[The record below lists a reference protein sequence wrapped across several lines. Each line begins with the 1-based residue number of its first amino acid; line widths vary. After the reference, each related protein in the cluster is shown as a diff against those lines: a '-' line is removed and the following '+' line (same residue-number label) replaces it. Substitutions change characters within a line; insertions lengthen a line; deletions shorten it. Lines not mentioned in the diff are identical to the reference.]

1 VLHVVD
7 SMGSG
12 GMENGIANLSHHL
25 PTQNFDLHVCCIRT
39 GGIIGER
46 LRNPSQLYEINK
58 PPGFSFRCV
67 KRLREIIQKL
77 HPDIIH
83 THNLGPLI
91 YASLST
97 NMGRRWKI
105 IHGEHAELSGTELG
119 LRRKTIRKLMYR
131 RCRAIHC
138 VSAQLTK
145 QIASHGFGHENLHT
159 IPNGVDTSKFTPP
172 YDKSIARGQLPI
184 EGMTD
189 ESFLIGV
196 VGRFG
201 PMKGHSLLIQAFE
214 ELASRK
220 VQPTLII
227 AGDGGPEK
235 SRILQQI
242 SRSKHKDRIHW
253 LGFQKNMVGIYQA
266 IDLLVSPSF
275 NEGMSNALLEAM
287 ACSVPVLA
295 NKACG
300 NAEILSRTGGGT
312 VTSMQNASDL
322 AEQLSRTLCNKDQLK
337 TQGAAGRES
346 VNAVFSIAKMADNYG
361 ALYHSVACQ

>member
-1 VLHVVD
+1 
-7 SMGSG
+7 
-12 GMENGIANLSHHL
+12 MENGIANLSHHL
-25 PTQNFDLHVCCIRT
+25 PTENFDLHVCCIRT

-46 LRNPSQLYEINK
+46 LKHPSQLYEINK

-67 KRLREIIQKL
+67 KQLRKITQKL
-77 HPDIIH
+77 QPDIIH

-97 NMGRRWKI
+97 CMGKKWKI
-105 IHGEHAELSGTELG
+105 LHGEHAELFGTELS
-119 LRRKTIRKLMYR
+119 LRRKKIRKLMYR

-159 IPNGVDTSKFTPP
+159 IPNGVDTSKFTPA
-172 YDKSIARGQLPI
+172 YDKSRARDKLPI
-184 EGMTD
+184 KGITD
-189 ESFLIGV
+189 DSFLIGV

-201 PMKGHSLLIQAFE
+201 PMKGHSLLLQAFE
-214 ELASRK
+214 ELASRQA
-220 VQPTLII
+220 QPSLII

-235 SRILQQI
+235 ARILQQI
-242 SRSKHKDRIHW
+242 SKSKYKDRIHW
-253 LGFQKNMVGIYQA
+253 LGFQKNMVAVYQA

-275 NEGMSNALLEAM
+275 NEGMSNAVLEAM

-300 NAEILSRTGGGT
+300 NSEILSRTGGGT
-312 VTSMQNASDL
+312 VSSMERASDL
-322 AEQLSRTLCNKDQLK
+322 AEQLACTLRNKDQLN
-337 TQGAAGRES
+337 TQGAAGREA
-346 VNAVFSIAKMADNYG
+346 VNTVFSISKMADNYG
-361 ALYHSVACQ
+361 ALYHSLACQ